1 MTNTLHNA
9 LGFAEADLV
18 ANRALTL
25 SEAQRARLKG
35 KQTRTVLI
43 GGAVAYA
50 LALVATAFLFF
61 GQREGNFVLS
71 VVGGVVV
78 LCNAGVVGMFA
89 REWLRLRADLQAGG
103 VQVAQGTLERVVR
116 AYGRANNFVLR
127 VGGQSFTVPKEAF
140 NAFTHQAPYRLYYT
154 AHARILLSAE

>member
-1 MTNTLHNA
+1 MPNTLQSA
-9 LGFAEADLV
+9 LGFEETDLI

-25 SEAQRARLKG
+25 SEAQRTRLQR
-35 KQTRTVLI
+35 KQTRTVLS
-43 GGAVAYA
+43 GVVMAYL

-61 GQREGNFVLS
+61 GQRDGNFILS

-89 REWLRLRADLQAGG
+89 REWLRLRADLRADSIHI
-103 VQVAQGTLERVVR
+103 AEGTLERVVR
-116 AYGRANNFVLR
+116 AYGRGNNFVLR
-127 VGGQSFTVPKEAF
+127 VGEQSFNVPKEAF